1 MTNLGLFVASVAAQ
15 ASATLVYTL
24 TQSLW
29 LFSQDAGNESNNPT
43 QKFIDN
49 IERVAMID
57 VSFLA
62 PAYAVFWMLKKD
74 IRDIYV
80 RAQSIRRILA
90 AD

>member
-1 MTNLGLFVASVAAQ
+1 M
-15 ASATLVYTL
+15 
-24 TQSLW
+24 
-29 LFSQDAGNESNNPT
+29 DHIPT

-74 IRDIYV
+74 IHDIYV

-90 AD
+90 AN